1 MMDPA
6 SPQPTDASALLRA
19 LVQAALQAE
28 PPIDATEA
36 AAMMRCTPEQVE
48 ELVRDGE
55 LPATKIGRSWIFLR
69 SVLLDH
75 LARRSLEEMVE
86 RRAKRQAAHQ
96 QDPKSARDEPPQ
108 LRPVATIVQAGVMPA
123 TGRRKSLPNLDA
135 LASAMGI
142 PPGGASPQARRQI

>member
-1 MMDPA
+1 MDATMPQ
-6 SPQPTDASALLRA
+6 SPDGPEMLRA
-19 LVQAALQAE
+19 LLQAALQTE

-75 LARRSLEEMVE
+75 LARRSLEEMAE
-86 RRAKRQAAHQ
+86 RRAKRRAAHQ
-96 QDPKSARDEPPQ
+96 QDQKPAQEEPRQ
-108 LRPVATIVQAGVMPA
+108 LHPVATIVQAGVMPA
-123 TGRRKSLPNLDA
+123 TGRRKALPDLSA
-135 LASAMGI
+135 LSTAMGI
-142 PPGGASPQARRQI
+142 CTGATARSPSREA